1 MEWFNIIV
9 PASLILF
16 GAFFLIGI
24 KLEQSEWRST
34 CIERGLAQYNPQ
46 TGVWEWLDTA
56 QPTEAGGETTSSRS

>member
-16 GAFFLIGI
+16 GTSFLVGC
-24 KLEQSEWRST
+24 KLEQNTWRSM

-46 TGVWEWLDTA
+46 LEYGN
-56 QPTEAGGETTSSRS
+56 G